1 MSKPSILT
9 QILEAV
15 RAVDS
20 KVNALQAQV
29 DQLAEDSKT
38 LEALTDQLGELDNKV
53 SDIQSMLSLDDL
65 PEPPAPEPQ
74 PEPEPEPEIP
84 EIPSTRRS
92 RK

>member
-15 RAVDS
+15 RGVDN
-20 KVNALQAQV
+20 KVTTLQAQV

-65 PEPPAPEPQ
+65 PELPTPEPQ
-74 PEPEPEPEIP
+74 PQPEPEPEIP
-84 EIPSTRRS
+84 EIPGTRRS